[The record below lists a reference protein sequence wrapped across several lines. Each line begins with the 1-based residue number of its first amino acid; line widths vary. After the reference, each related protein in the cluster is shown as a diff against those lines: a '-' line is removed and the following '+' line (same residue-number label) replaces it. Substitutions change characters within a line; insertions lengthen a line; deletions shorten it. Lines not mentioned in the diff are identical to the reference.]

1 MAVCQI
7 RNVAECILPFNY
19 NNYNNYN
26 NLKAF
31 LFLMFRFVL
40 LMLFTSG

>member
-7 RNVAECILPFNY
+7 RNVAECILPF
-19 NNYNNYN
+19 NYNNYN